1 MKKLAIVLVLAGVVL
16 SLSQCELF
24 QTTVEYNIS
33 GNSSSLVIRYN
44 DKSDQ
49 IVDVTSMSPWVSGD
63 FILYSG
69 DKPFIAYIEV
79 TNNGVGDVTVEVL
92 EDGDVAES
100 MIVAAGA
107 NGHIHPIIE

>member
-1 MKKLAIVLVLAGVVL
+1 MKKLAIVLFLAGALL

-24 QTTVEYNIS
+24 QSTVEYNIA
-33 GNSSSLVIRYN
+33 GNSDSLMIRYN

-49 IVDVTSMSPWVSGD
+49 IVDVTTVSPWVSGD

-69 DKPFIAYIEV
+69 DKPFVAYIEV
-79 TNNGVGDVTVEVL
+79 TNNGGGEVTVEVL
-92 EDGDVAES
+92 ENGDVAGT